1 MLRFRH
7 IHTYGFWLAVLMFA
21 GLFLTLYPSESEGKR
36 VYVRGYYRSD
46 GTYVRPHYRTV
57 PDSNP
62 LNNYSTPGNY
72 NPNTGRVTTGNL
84 NTYLNR
90 YNTRQNRSQLNSGL
104 LNTRRNKSNLFNTRR
119 NNSVFNTRQSNSVFN
134 TRQSN
139 SVFNTR
145 QSNSVFN
152 TRQSNSVFN
161 TRQSNSNLFNTRV
174 RGHQRRSGTY
184 VSPYYRTRADS
195 NPLNNYST
203 PGNYNLNTG
212 RTTTGNINSYL
223 NRYYTPQRTSTGSNS
238 LFPSLNI
245 YSTP

>member
-1 MLRFRH
+1 MTKWR
-7 IHTYGFWLAVLMFA
+7 G
-21 GLFLTLYPSESEGKR
+21 SEGKR
-36 VYVRGYYRSD
+36 VYIRGYYRSD

-119 NNSVFNTRQSNSVFN
+119 SNSVFN

-139 SVFNTR
+139 SSLFNTR
-145 QSNSVFN
+145 QSH
-152 TRQSNSVFN
+152 
-161 TRQSNSNLFNTRV
+161 SNLFNTRV

-184 VSPYYRTRADS
+184 HQPYFGDNLQQDERTAPPWIT
-195 NPLNNYST
+195 PLSIA
-203 PGNYNLNTG
+203 
-212 RTTTGNINSYL
+212 RQS
-223 NRYYTPQRTSTGSNS
+223 
-238 LFPSLNI
+238 
-245 YSTP
+245 

>member
-21 GLFLTLYPSESEGKR
+21 GLFLTLYPLESEGKR

-57 PDSNP
+57 PDGNP

-72 NPNTGRVTTGNL
+72 NPNTGRVTRGNL
-84 NTYLNR
+84 NTYQNR
-90 YNTRQNRSQLNSGL
+90 YNTRQSRSRLNSG
-104 LNTRRNKSNLFNTRR
+104 LFNTRR
-119 NNSVFNTRQSNSVFN
+119 SNSGLFNTRQNNSGLFNTRQNNSGLFNTRRSNSGVFNTRRSNSLFNTGQSNSG
-134 TRQSN
+134 
-139 SVFNTR
+139 
-145 QSNSVFN
+145 
-152 TRQSNSVFN
+152 
-161 TRQSNSNLFNTRV
+161 LFNTRV

-203 PGNYNLNTG
+203 PGNYNPNTG
-212 RTTTGNINSYL
+212 WTTTGNINSYL
-223 NRYYTPQRTSTGSNS
+223 NRYYAPQRTTTGNNS
-238 LFPSLNI
+238 LFPSLDI
-245 YSTP
+245 YSP